1 MAGIAQVNGQV
12 AIGSFYGPEQLMIRV
27 ADSGNS
33 FTANTGGG
41 TAAIV
46 EGGFSEAVRAIQTVA
61 SVLWVGTRT
70 DAGSI
75 AVIVDAN
82 TVNRGDGVAGS
93 GVTTGFGA
101 LKAAIVAAT
110 GATLGNLTVTSGT
123 TFANTGAFTLA

>member
-1 MAGIAQVNGQV
+1 MAGIAQVHGQV
-12 AIGSFYGPEQLMIRV
+12 AIGSFYGPAQLMIRV
-27 ADSGNS
+27 IDSDS
-33 FTANTGGG
+33 HFTADTGGG

-46 EGGFSEAVRAIQTVA
+46 EGGFSQAVRAIETVA

-93 GVTTGFGA
+93 GVTTGWGA

-110 GATLGNLTVTSGT
+110 GATLSNVSVTSGT
-123 TFANTGAFTLA
+123 TFANTGVFTLA